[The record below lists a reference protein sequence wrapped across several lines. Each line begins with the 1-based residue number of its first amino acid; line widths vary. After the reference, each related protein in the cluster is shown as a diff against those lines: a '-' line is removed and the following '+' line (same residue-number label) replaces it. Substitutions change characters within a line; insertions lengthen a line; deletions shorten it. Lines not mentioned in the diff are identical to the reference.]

1 MKNILMIATAVFL
14 LTACSNDDSRQ
25 EGELMANTKPVTFD
39 CYLGNTALT
48 RAYNGNMTTDELK
61 QTGFGVFGYYTE
73 TADYASVTKP
83 NFMCNEKV
91 YWVRADNA
99 WNYDTQQFWP
109 NGDNNKLSFFAYA
122 PYVESAEAEGI
133 ISLPSNSVA
142 SDPVIG
148 YKMGAGSNVDLL
160 WGTNE
165 EGKAYQE
172 SPYKLN
178 IDMTKQG
185 ISDRIHFAFK
195 HTLANVAGAPGC
207 LKVLLDVD
215 AIRNSI
221 TEGTSLAG
229 FDPNKTKVTL
239 KSVTIRNASGSN
251 APITSGTFNLA
262 TGKWTLGTEKGSFEY
277 TFSTATAGLLNS
289 AIAEPASVSSW
300 SDISDVD
307 GITLSSQDV
316 ISSTAASS
324 MPLIVFLPGQAPM
337 ISVTAEYYIRTSDP
351 KLDRGFSEL
360 HQTITNEVSL
370 PTLQLNSKYTLYI
383 HLGLTSVKF
392 SAAVDTWDGSG
403 NTMSEPID
411 LPSNVE

>member
-1 MKNILMIATAVFL
+1 MKRFLFISTAICL
-14 LTACSNDDSRQ
+14 LTACTSDESQQ
-25 EGELMANTKPVTFD
+25 ERGQIAYSKSIAFD
-39 CYLGNTALT
+39 CYLGNTAVT
-48 RAYNGNMTTDELK
+48 RAMNGNMTTDELK
-61 QTGFGVFGYYTE
+61 QAGFGVYGYYTE
-73 TADYASVTKP
+73 TADYASNLKP
-83 NFMCNEKV
+83 NFMCNEKI
-91 YWVRADNA
+91 YWSGADSK
-99 WNYDTQQFWP
+99 WNYDNQQFWP
-109 NGDNNKLSFFAYA
+109 NGENNKLSFFAYA
-122 PYVESAEAEGI
+122 PYVESAENEGI

-148 YKMGAGSNVDLL
+148 YKMGTGSNVDLL

-165 EGKAYQE
+165 EGKTYQD

-221 TEGTSLAG
+221 TEGASLAG
-229 FDPNKTKVTL
+229 FDTNKTKVTL
-239 KSVTIRNASGSN
+239 KSVTIRNASDTG
-251 APITSGTFNLA
+251 APVTSGTFNLA
-262 TGKWTLGTEKGSFEY
+262 TGQWTLGTETGSFEY
-277 TFSTATAGLLNS
+277 TFSTATSGLLNS
-289 AIAEPASVSSW
+289 AIAEPSSVSSW

-307 GITLSSQDV
+307 GITLSPQDV
-316 ISSTAASS
+316 ISSSAAAS
-324 MPLIVFLPGQAPM
+324 MPLIAFIPGQAPK
-337 ISVTAEYYIRTSDP
+337 ISVTADYYIRTSDS

-360 HQTITNEVSL
+360 HQVITNEVSL
-370 PTLQLNSKYTLYI
+370 PTLQMNSKYTLYI

-392 SAAVDTWDGSG
+392 SAAVDAWDGSSS
-403 NTMSEPID
+403 TVSEPID